1 MRRLISQLG
10 NRAMGFFVPTGRHRG
25 GRPLTPHPS
34 APARLRPLISPTVQA
49 WYEPIDGTTTRL
61 VRPYLTAHERD
72 EEARVQRRRD
82 DTLRS
87 ATHRIDRNAHDIH
100 AQLEAA

>member
-10 NRAMGFFVPTGRHRG
+10 NRARGFFVPTGRHRG

-34 APARLRPLISPTVQA
+34 TPARLRPLISPTVQA

-61 VRPYLTAHERD
+61 VRPYLTVYERD
-72 EEARVQRRRD
+72 EEARLQRRRD
-82 DTLRS
+82 DTLWS
-87 ATHRIDRNAHDIH
+87 VTHRIDLNTRGIH